1 MTRWLRSGLAVCAAL
16 LMSMASTPATAEPI
30 APAWMEEPQ
39 EAETAPRVVAIGDV
53 HGDHEAFRAIVEAA
67 GLVNAD
73 GAWIGGDATLL
84 QVGDVAN
91 RGPNSMPIIHDLMR
105 LRDEAAAADGRVI
118 VLIGNHEA
126 MNVLG
131 DIRYVHENDF
141 AAFRTEESDRV
152 LRRYYRHNQA
162 RIERAYRRQQPALS
176 EDQIRRLWLRETPLG
191 AAELIMAW
199 GPEGEIGQ
207 WLAGNPAV
215 AKIGDTLFVHAG
227 ISTDYAGLSVADIN
241 ARVAEAIAE
250 RDDSNTSILNDP
262 DGPLWYR
269 GYFLRDERGEIALIP
284 PEDAE
289 PEIATVLAAHD
300 VSRIVVGHTP
310 SLGGIRMLL
319 DGRLIGIDT
328 GISDYYGGPRTY
340 LEIVGDTV
348 TAHVVGEGESP

>member
-1 MTRWLRSGLAVCAAL
+1 MVRYLESGLFALVALVMAFAVA
-16 LMSMASTPATAEPI
+16 PAVAEPI
-30 APAWMEEPQ
+30 APAWLEETR
-39 EAETAPRVVAIGDV
+39 EAETTPRIVAIGDV

-84 QVGDVAN
+84 QVGDVPN
-91 RGPNSMPIIHDLMR
+91 RGPNSLPIIRDLMQ
-105 LRDEAAAADGRVI
+105 LRDEATASGGRVI

-131 DIRYVHENDF
+131 DIRYVHEDDF
-141 AAFRTEESDRV
+141 AAFRTEESDRIR
-152 LRRYYRHNQA
+152 RRYYRSNQS

-191 AAELIMAW
+191 GAELIMAW

-227 ISTDYAGLSVADIN
+227 ISEGYAGLSVAEIN
-241 ARVAEAIAE
+241 ARAAEAIAE
-250 RDDSNTSILNDP
+250 RDDSNDSILNDP

-269 GYFLRDERGEIALIP
+269 GYFLRQERGEVALIP
-284 PEDAE
+284 PEDVE
-289 PEIATVLAAHD
+289 PEIDMVLAAHD
-300 VSRIVVGHTP
+300 VRRIVVGHTP

-328 GISDYYGGPRTY
+328 GISVYYGGPRTY
-340 LEIVGDTV
+340 LEINGDTV
-348 TAHVVGEGESP
+348 TAHVVGEGENP